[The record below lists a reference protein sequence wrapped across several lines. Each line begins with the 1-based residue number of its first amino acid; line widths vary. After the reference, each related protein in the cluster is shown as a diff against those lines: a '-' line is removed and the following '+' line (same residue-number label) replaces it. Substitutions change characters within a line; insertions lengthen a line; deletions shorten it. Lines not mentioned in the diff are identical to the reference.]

1 MELIDKYYNKLQQLI
16 DEAKIDGVE
25 IVAYNSY
32 IGERESEVLIDTGI
46 MVGIDVFNKGEY
58 KCISTWKEK

>member
-1 MELIDKYYNKLQQLI
+1 MYMELIDKYYDRLQQLI

-32 IGERESEVLIDTGI
+32 IGERESEILVDTGI
-46 MVGIDVFNKGEY
+46 VVGINVYNIGEY
-58 KCISTWKEK
+58 

>member
-1 MELIDKYYNKLQQLI
+1 MELIDKYFDRLKQLI

-32 IGERESEVLIDTGI
+32 IGERESEILVDTGI
-46 MVGIDVFNKGEY
+46 MVGIDVFNRGKY